1 MTKIVSIKDIARLV
15 GVSHSTVSRALRASP
30 VVNAE
35 TAGRIRKVAQQQ
47 GYRASLI
54 GRGLVL
60 RRSMTVGC
68 VATDIADPF
77 VAGVVAG
84 IEEVSNQ
91 QGYAVFLASSHAD
104 PQRELDVVRSFH
116 ERRVD
121 GVIVPAS
128 RVGSLYLRHL
138 AELRIPIVLIN
149 NQHPGSYTYSVSIDN
164 VGAARLIT
172 RHLLELGHRRIAYI
186 GNRSGSQADTDR
198 RSGFRIELRQAKV
211 PFVSDLVVPANATPE
226 SGRAVMQR
234 LLARRHR
241 PTAVFCYDD
250 LTALGALAAARS
262 TGVSVPGD
270 VSVSGFDD
278 LFVASY
284 TAPPLTTIRQPMK
297 QMGQRAAEILL
308 ALLRGETAKKSVI
321 FTGELV
327 VRESTAPPRNSRRQR
342 P

>member
-1 MTKIVSIKDIARLV
+1 VTKIVSIKDIARLV

-35 TAGRIRKVAQQQ
+35 TAGRIREVAQQQ

-54 GRGLVL
+54 GRSLVL

-77 VAGVVAG
+77 VAGIVAG
-84 IEEVSNQ
+84 IEEVANQ

-128 RVGSLYLRHL
+128 RVGSLYLPHL
-138 AELRIPIVLIN
+138 AELRTPIVLIN
-149 NQHPGSYTYSVSIDN
+149 NQHPGSYTYSVGIDN
-164 VGAARLIT
+164 LGAARLIA
-172 RHLLELGHRRIAYI
+172 RHLLKLGHKRIAYI

-198 RSGFRIELRQAKV
+198 LSGLRMELRRAKL
-211 PFVSDLVVPANATPE
+211 PFLSDTVIHADATPE
-226 SGRAVMQR
+226 GGLAAMQR
-234 LLARRHR
+234 LLALRCR

-250 LTALGALAAARS
+250 LTALGALAASRS
-262 TGVSVPGD
+262 AGISVPSD
-270 VSVSGFDD
+270 LSVSGFDD

-284 TAPPLTTIRQPMK
+284 TTPPLTTVRQPMK
-297 QMGQRAAEILL
+297 GMGRRAAEILL
-308 ALLRGETAKKSVI
+308 ALLRGETATRNVS
-321 FTGELV
+321 FAGELV
-327 VRESTAPPRNSRRQR
+327 VRESTAPPRYSRRQR
-342 P
+342 S